1 MLHFNLRLFTMM
13 NIRVKLLVAI
23 ILYQFFLFVH
33 AQGLIDVRHYSIE
46 DGLSQNIV
54 QDMLQDDDGYI
65 WLATWNGLEKYD
77 GYTFKNYKSYPTD
90 AIKLKY
96 NRMVQVIKGSDHTL
110 WCHTYDDKVYLFDTQ
125 RERFEDVFVYHP
137 QIEEC
142 DLVEKLIPL
151 NNGIVWVVASDG
163 NLWRIDEA
171 DYQKDNGV
179 IFLSSGSVPQH
190 GNHVYSVVL
199 DAYNNEW
206 ILTDKGCFVYGK
218 RELSDKRDFKYAVS
232 LNHQF
237 YMATSS
243 GEIVLYTSKG
253 GIKEV
258 NFERIDWDIM
268 GLLALKDGKMGV
280 ITKRGVIVVDTYNNH
295 VENILIDK
303 SSSDISPSGF
313 FQSTDNKLWMFNG
326 KSNVVCCDL
335 KHNDATWPMTFW
347 LAGAAWYSLF
357 YYDYYMYTLDKD
369 FLRERALPFMEQAAL
384 FYEDFLKEGNDGKYI
399 FNPSY
404 SPENNPANSS
414 SQACVNATMDVM
426 AANGLLRSVIEASQ
440 ILGVNQDK
448 IPVWKAMQEKMPS
461 YMLNENGEIREWM
474 WKDLQDN
481 HKHRHASHLF
491 GLYDFHD
498 PLIMGNQDLI
508 EGCKRAINRRME
520 IRRQDNGGIMAFGMV
535 QLAFA
540 ACALGETEMAYD
552 MLVWLG
558 NSYWNNNLV
567 STHDPKKTFNLDI
580 CGGYPSLV
588 MKMMVYSEPGVISL
602 LPCKP
607 VQWKNGTIKGIALR
621 GGILL
626 QELVWHEKEVKATL
640 LSKINQTVKIQLQ
653 GIDKQEIAL
662 KAGEPVTVVF

>member
-295 VENILIDK
+295 AENILIDK

-335 KHNDATWPMTFW
+335 KHNKIEFVS
-347 LAGAAWYSLF
+347 Y
-357 YYDYYMYTLDKD
+357 
-369 FLRERALPFMEQAAL
+369 PF
-384 FYEDFLKEGNDGKYI
+384 
-399 FNPSY
+399 
-404 SPENNPANSS
+404 
-414 SQACVNATMDVM
+414 SQ
-426 AANGLLRSVIEASQ
+426 R
-440 ILGVNQDK
+440 
-448 IPVWKAMQEKMPS
+448 EKMYNFIHEDS
-461 YMLNENGEIREWM
+461 YGRIWILASNGEFSFYNPT
-474 WKDLQDN
+474 KN
-481 HKHRHASHLF
+481 LF
-491 GLYDFHD
+491 EQGYTY
-498 PLIMGNQDLI
+498 
-508 EGCKRAINRRME
+508 INGE
-520 IRRQDNGGIMAFGMV
+520 HMA
-535 QLAFA
+535 
-540 ACALGETEMAYD
+540 
-552 MLVWLG
+552 
-558 NSYWNNNLV
+558 
-567 STHDPKKTFNLDI
+567 
-580 CGGYPSLV
+580 
-588 MKMMVYSEPGVISL
+588 
-602 LPCKP
+602 
-607 VQWKNGTIKGIALR
+607 
-621 GGILL
+621 
-626 QELVWHEKEVKATL
+626 EL
-640 LSKINQTVKIQLQ
+640 
-653 GIDKQEIAL
+653 
-662 KAGEPVTVVF
+662 